1 MNTLTAISSLPHEGD
16 MFATFEDANHAIT
29 ELGVFHS
36 FSPGIKKKDK
46 TRIIW
51 FCRSSKTC
59 EWHARAW
66 KGSGSLIKL
75 VRLGELATHSC
86 VGSIDPFRPPF
97 AQNSFLVKAID
108 QRMTVNAETSA
119 REIGDVLLK
128 NLRIKPTYA
137 AIYKAKR
144 ALPGDRDAELR
155 LQVWQLPAYLTKLG
169 EVDRDNFAIIEP
181 EPRED
186 DGVRQFERCFVAPA
200 AARAAF
206 KFCRPFVALDGTF
219 LKGRIKLVLLLAAT
233 FDSNDSLVILAWGLV
248 KVENEDN
255 WTWFISQLLEAMPE
269 MGSSTTTI
277 VSDRDK
283 GLLNDVS
290 SQLSDIVF
298 PFSATM

>member
-155 LQVWQLPAYLTKLG
+155 LQVWQLPAYLTKL
-169 EVDRDNFAIIEP
+169 
-181 EPRED
+181 
-186 DGVRQFERCFVAPA
+186 
-200 AARAAF
+200 
-206 KFCRPFVALDGTF
+206 
-219 LKGRIKLVLLLAAT
+219 
-233 FDSNDSLVILAWGLV
+233 
-248 KVENEDN
+248 
-255 WTWFISQLLEAMPE
+255 
-269 MGSSTTTI
+269 
-277 VSDRDK
+277 
-283 GLLNDVS
+283 
-290 SQLSDIVF
+290 
-298 PFSATM
+298 

>member
-75 VRLGELATHSC
+75 
-86 VGSIDPFRPPF
+86 
-97 AQNSFLVKAID
+97 NSFLVKAID

-155 LQVWQLPAYLTKLG
+155 LQVWQLPAYLTKL
-169 EVDRDNFAIIEP
+169 
-181 EPRED
+181 
-186 DGVRQFERCFVAPA
+186 
-200 AARAAF
+200 AAF
-206 KFCRPFVALDGTF
+206 ESRSFWVQRRNMEGNIRQKVCVALH
-219 LKGRIKLVLLLAAT
+219 LAA
-233 FDSNDSLVILAWGLV
+233 G
-248 KVENEDN
+248 
-255 WTWFISQLLEAMPE
+255 
-269 MGSSTTTI
+269 
-277 VSDRDK
+277 
-283 GLLNDVS
+283 
-290 SQLSDIVF
+290 
-298 PFSATM
+298 